1 MAAGAVPSIEGLNAP
16 ISGQLSGVP
25 STKSPPPPASGL
37 PPLTPQD
44 KAKFMKLFTSCG
56 PVNGI
61 LPGEKAR
68 DVFVKSKLPVDKL
81 SQIWYASYFTVS
93 SAQR

>member
-1 MAAGAVPSIEGLNAP
+1 MPAIEGLNVP
-16 ISGQLSGVP
+16 LSGQTTGGVP
-25 STKSPPPPASGL
+25 TTKSPPPGAVAGL

-44 KAKFMKLFTSCG
+44 KTKFMKLFQGCG
-56 PVNGI
+56 PTSGI

-81 SQIWYASYFTVS
+81 SQIW
-93 SAQR
+93 